1 MKKED
6 LLIEC
11 TIKAVKERLETTLKN
26 IQFQKGYMLW
36 DDEEKIEHCIKAL
49 QIIETEQKN
58 INLNK
63 WKQIILN

>member
-49 QIIETEQKN
+49 QIIENEQN
-58 INLNK
+58 
-63 WKQIILN
+63 